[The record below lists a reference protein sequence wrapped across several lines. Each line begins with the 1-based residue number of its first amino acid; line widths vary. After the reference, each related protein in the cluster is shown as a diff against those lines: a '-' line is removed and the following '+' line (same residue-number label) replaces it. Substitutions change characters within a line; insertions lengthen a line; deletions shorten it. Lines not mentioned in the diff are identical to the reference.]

1 MLISAQPRELRTRAM
16 LSITEETEGH
26 GDPEGGT
33 DPVTLRGRTIYRHRE
48 LSYSAIPVSQCD
60 HQSHIRPT
68 KKKSI
73 LKKKNFCEDFS
84 ILYLIIVTECQS
96 PSEN

>member
-60 HQSHIRPT
+60 HQSHIDQQR
-68 KKKSI
+68 K
-73 LKKKNFCEDFS
+73 
-84 ILYLIIVTECQS
+84 S
-96 PSEN
+96 PS